1 LILNQWILVV
11 RATLSDVYLLIIY
24 GFIAGFSSSN
34 RSGPIDTL
42 KEPDNFPDY
51 DRRGAEEV
59 KEVRLETDR
68 LILRTY
74 RLTDFEDHFK
84 LCADPDVMRY
94 LIGGK
99 PLTKFEAWRHMAFL
113 VGHWELLGYGYF
125 VAEEKASARFVG
137 RIGFTNP
144 EGWPGFEIGWTI
156 APEFQGRGFATEGG
170 RFLLDY
176 AFNEMDKDHV
186 ISVINPE
193 NKPSIRV
200 AERLGEKL
208 EGKTEVGGMPALI
221 YGIDRPGPR

>member
-1 LILNQWILVV
+1 MYPKWTGLLNGIFSPDDDDQW
-11 RATLSDVYLLIIY
+11 TE
-24 GFIAGFSSSN
+24 G
-34 RSGPIDTL
+34 
-42 KEPDNFPDY
+42 
-51 DRRGAEEV
+51 V
-59 KEVRLETDR
+59 KEVRLETER
-68 LILRTY
+68 LVLRMY
-74 RLTDFEDHFK
+74 RLSDFEDHFR
-84 LCADPDVMRY
+84 LCGDPDVMRY

-99 PLTKFEAWRHMAFL
+99 LMSRLEAWRHMAFL

-125 VAEEKASARFVG
+125 AAEAKATGRFVG

-170 RFLLDY
+170 RYLLQY
-176 AFNEMDKDHV
+176 AFNEMDRDHV
-186 ISVINPE
+186 ISVINPD

-221 YGIDRPGPR
+221 YGVDRPGS

>member
-1 LILNQWILVV
+1 
-11 RATLSDVYLLIIY
+11 
-24 GFIAGFSSSN
+24 
-34 RSGPIDTL
+34 
-42 KEPDNFPDY
+42 
-51 DRRGAEEV
+51 V

-125 VAEEKASARFVG
+125 VAEEKASSRFVG

-156 APEFQGRGFATEGG
+156 APEFQGRGVRDRRWAVS
-170 RFLLDY
+170 
-176 AFNEMDKDHV
+176 AAV
-186 ISVINPE
+186 
-193 NKPSIRV
+193 RV
-200 AERLGEKL
+200 RRDGE
-208 EGKTEVGGMPALI
+208 
-221 YGIDRPGPR
+221 GPRDQRDQSGEQAVDQGCGAAR